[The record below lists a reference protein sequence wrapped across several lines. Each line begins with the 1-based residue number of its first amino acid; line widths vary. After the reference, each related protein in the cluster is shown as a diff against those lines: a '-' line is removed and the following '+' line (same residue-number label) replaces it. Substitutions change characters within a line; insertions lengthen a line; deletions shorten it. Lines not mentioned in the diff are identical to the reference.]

1 MLVTLILACLLAP
14 WLTTLEKIP
23 EALLTGFVIAVAGFF
38 GDINMS
44 GIKRDSGVKDSSNLL
59 PGMGGL
65 IDRLDSL
72 TFTAPAF
79 VYLLAWWIA

>member
-1 MLVTLILACLLAP
+1 MTLILACMLAP
-14 WLTTLEKIP
+14 WLTTLDMIP
-23 EALLTGFVIAVAGFF
+23 GALLAGLVIAVAGFF

-44 GIKRDSGVKDSSNLL
+44 GIKRDSGVKDSSKLL

-72 TFTAPAF
+72 TFTAPVF
-79 VYLLAWWIA
+79 VYLLPWWLA

>member
-1 MLVTLILACLLAP
+1 LLLGLVVAI
-14 WLTTLEKIP
+14 
-23 EALLTGFVIAVAGFF
+23 AGFF

-44 GIKRDSGVKDSSNLL
+44 GIKRDSGVKDGSHLL

-65 IDRLDSL
+65 VDRIDSL

-79 VYLLAWWIA
+79 VYLLGAWLV